1 MSTPLVQRAWLL
13 LCFFPSV
20 GAVIVGILIAL
31 AFKYQ
36 PGDDPAVAFAISFTL
51 AEGMMLAS
59 ALGILATIKIS
70 NKTKLT
76 SALRI
81 INIII
86 LIGSGFTGYSTFLK
100 MVA

>member
-1 MSTPLVQRAWLL
+1 MSTPLIQRVWLL
-13 LCFFPSV
+13 LCIFPSI
-20 GAVIVGILIAL
+20 GAIIVGTLIAL

-36 PGDDPAVAFAISFTL
+36 PGGDPAVAFAISFTL

-70 NKTKLT
+70 HKTRLT
-76 SALRI
+76 SSLRI
-81 INIII
+81 LNIII
-86 LIGSGFTGYSTFLK
+86 LIASGFTGYSTFLK